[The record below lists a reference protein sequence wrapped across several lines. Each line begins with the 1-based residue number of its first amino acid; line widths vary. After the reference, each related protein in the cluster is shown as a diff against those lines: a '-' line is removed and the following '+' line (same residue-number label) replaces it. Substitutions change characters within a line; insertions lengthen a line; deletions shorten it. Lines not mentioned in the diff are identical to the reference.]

1 MTYSE
6 HKVRIWCL
14 TLHRN
19 HKTTNME
26 DKQYRQTKLPINSNL
41 TVVQDKE
48 YKWGAID
55 EEGNVVIPFGKYAW
69 IDGFQNGLAK
79 VIGFNDTMS
88 PNIVAVFDSELNEV
102 KDGRVAEQGIVN
114 EAGEEVLP
122 LEYNIWKFYGKD
134 YPTIK
139 YFKGDKEH
147 NVTFL
152 SLNPSLEDDNDD
164 EGFLDNYDSDY
175 DDYDDTDYMRDTWD
189 AMTDGQYGDMPE
201 GFDGDFDFL
210 GY

>member
-1 MTYSE
+1 
-6 HKVRIWCL
+6 
-14 TLHRN
+14 
-19 HKTTNME
+19 ME
-26 DKQYRQTKLPINSNL
+26 DYQYRQMKFPNNSSL
-41 TVVQDKE
+41 IVVQDKN

-55 EEGNVVIPFGKYAW
+55 EDDNTIIPFGKYAW

-79 VIGFNDTMS
+79 VIGHNDTTS
-88 PNIVAVFDSELNEV
+88 PNIIAVYDRDFNEI
-102 KDGRVAEQGIVN
+102 KDRVAEQGIVN
-114 EAGEEVLP
+114 ELGEEELP

-139 YFKGDKEH
+139 FFKGEDEH
-147 NVTFL
+147 IVTFQ
-152 SLNPSLEDDNDD
+152 SLNPSLADEVDEDTADFLSHYDN
-164 EGFLDNYDSDY
+164 SY
-175 DDYDDTDYMRDTWD
+175 DDYDMRDTWD